1 MFFAII
7 HTTMII
13 AMTKK
18 EKSYIRWFAVLL
30 AVMIGVI
37 SWLIQPHG
45 YTCYDIANISRIV
58 KDAAKED
65 ADTLQVFFM
74 GDSEAKYA
82 FSPLQLYKQSGV
94 TSYNFSSR
102 AQRLYDT
109 YELLQLELQ
118 RQHPSLVILEANS
131 FFRKPAMSDQDNL
144 LENQLILN
152 LPLLRYHNF
161 YKASDH
167 PRWLTKKMSSHRKFY
182 KGFAAVYGI
191 RPYKNAYSEKG
202 KNSPSVFYTENQEAA
217 DRIVSLCKERQI
229 TLVIVSVPAPLNWND
244 KKAQLVA
251 QWCKERDLKYLDLNQ
266 DIQAIGLNWKK
277 DTQDGGDHLNIYG
290 SQKVMNY
297 LEMNLFA
304 RMHLADMR
312 GDECI
317 APKWNQAVE
326 DSGLYQEKK

>member
-7 HTTMII
+7 HTTIVI

-18 EKSYIRWFAVLL
+18 ERCNVRWFLGLL

-37 SWLIQPHG
+37 SWLIHPRG

-82 FSPLQLYKQSGV
+82 FSPLQLYKQSGI
-94 TSYNFSSR
+94 TGYNFSSR

-109 YELLQLELQ
+109 YELLQFELQ

-131 FFRKPAMSDQDNL
+131 FFRKPALSDQDNP

-167 PRWLTKKMSSHRKFY
+167 PRWLTRKMSSHRKLY
-182 KGFAAVYGI
+182 KGFAAAYGR
-191 RPYKNAYSEKG
+191 RPYQKTHSEKE
-202 KNSPSVFYTENQEAA
+202 KKTAPVFYPENRQAL
-217 DRIVSLCKERQI
+217 DRIVSLCKDRQI
-229 TLVIVSVPAPLNWND
+229 TLVIVSVPSPLNWDD
-244 KKAQLVA
+244 KKARIVA
-251 QWCKERDLKYLDLNQ
+251 QWCRERNLQYLDLNK
-266 DIQAIGLNWKK
+266 DVKAIGINWKK
-277 DTQDGGDHLNIYG
+277 DTQDGGDHLNFYG
-290 SQKVMNY
+290 SEKVMRY
-297 LEMNLFA
+297 LESNLFA
-304 RMHLADMR
+304 PLHLPDRRIDAD
-312 GDECI
+312 I
-317 APKWNQAVE
+317 AWKWDQAVK
-326 DSGLYQEKK
+326 DSGLYREKR